1 MGCLEGGPSSV
12 IAYLVGIRSATKRVT
27 SKLWYLKKVSVCGL
41 ARVASA
47 VVESDR
53 GDAQHPGGR
62 PGGGPRRLASV
73 VPSERVAGGRCPWP
87 ALSDL
92 KLSYEVEIVS
102 CSSA

>member
-1 MGCLEGGPSSV
+1 M
-12 IAYLVGIRSATKRVT
+12 IACRAGIRSATEQVT
-27 SKLWYLKKVSVCGL
+27 SKMWYLKKVSLRGL
-41 ARVASA
+41 ARVVSA

-73 VPSERVAGGRCPWP
+73 VPSERVAGGRCPRP

-92 KLSYEVEIVS
+92 KLSL
-102 CSSA
+102 